1 MPQLHLASV
10 HSVASLGY
18 VCPKTGTLLASEE
31 MFARRINP
39 RVRAA

>member
-18 VCPKTGTLLASEE
+18 VYPKTGTLLASEV
-31 MFARRINP
+31 MFARRMNP
-39 RVRAA
+39 RDWAA